1 MRWPIG
7 VAYLTH
13 EPRRYEMAVTAFL
26 GFVQEPVGVLVQEKI
41 FYSVIR
47 GTHGTATGLDES
59 LSDEVREVFFV
70 GFGAGFHHWR
80 AGVDKRHLQKYLKFT
95 L

>member
-13 EPRRYEMAVTAFL
+13 EPRRYEMAISAFL
-26 GFVQEPVGVLVQEKI
+26 GFVQEPVGVLVQEKV
-41 FYSVIR
+41 FTAVVR
-47 GTHGTATGLDES
+47 GTHRATTGLHQS

-70 GFGAGFHHWR
+70 GFRTGFHHGGT
-80 AGVDKRHLQKYLKFT
+80 GVDEGDF
-95 L
+95 